1 MTERPIPKGVSLDTL
16 RDIVA
21 GWATVGAADEP
32 QYTSDVAEATGISDA
47 VGRQTRFLEA
57 VDILESEG
65 QHHVLTE
72 TGAPFAQ
79 ALDSGATDE
88 AREHATDLLAD
99 WTVTDELYGLLR
111 RNRIE
116 REQLERHLAAIT
128 DHDHTNSR
136 VSSGVGTL
144 LDLYEWA
151 GLLDRDDEDRY
162 RIPEARTE
170 PADEVAELR
179 RELDAMRADL
189 SDEIATVRDETRE
202 TSEQVQRALERSVAA
217 ANEDIDATVDEAARG
232 LVRAIV
238 AAESG
243 VEQALESRPT
253 DDPSEEQAGEGADTG
268 AKPLT
273 AEPESGEAVEDV
285 DTDGG
290 SSLDLLSGETG
301 TVAVDRDTG
310 TVRIEAD
317 GSTFELSP
325 SGVEAIDTEA
335 EATTDE
341 DTGGGADTAEESTGE
356 ADGCES
362 DEGSKPPADAAAG
375 RPSTGRAGEDAIA
388 LSLDLALDTD
398 TDDVEELVRG
408 LRRALVDE
416 MLSDED

>member
-21 GWATVGAADEP
+21 GWAAVGAADEP

-57 VDILESEG
+57 VDVLESEG

-72 TGAPFAQ
+72 AGAPLAQ

-88 AREHATDLLAD
+88 AREHATDLLGD

-111 RNRIE
+111 RNQVE

-151 GLLDRDDEDRY
+151 GLLDRDDEDRC
-162 RIPEARTE
+162 RIPEARRETK
-170 PADEVAELR
+170 DEVAELR

-189 SDEIATVRDETRE
+189 SDEIAAVRDETRE

-253 DDPSEEQAGEGADTG
+253 DGSPEEQAGEGADTE
-268 AKPLT
+268 AEALT
-273 AEPESGEAVEDV
+273 AEPESSDAVGDV

-290 SSLDLLSGETG
+290 SSLDLLSGETDAV
-301 TVAVDRDTG
+301 TVDRDTD

-325 SGVEAIDTEA
+325 SGVEIIDA
-335 EATTDE
+335 
-341 DTGGGADTAEESTGE
+341 GE
-356 ADGCES
+356 ADGGES
-362 DEGSKPPADAAAG
+362 DEGSDAPAEAAAG
-375 RPSTGRAGEDAIA
+375 RPSTSRAGEDAIA

-398 TDDVEELVRG
+398 TDDVEDLVRG

-416 MLSDED
+416 MLSEED